1 MIYLRSHKIL
11 NRDLKLDNLFLTDK
25 LQLKIGDFGLATKLN
40 YLEEKR
46 RTVCVTTNYLASE
59 VLNAEYYYE
68 VNVWAVGVIIY
79 QLITGKLLFN
89 AKEKKIVEQNIK
101 EVKYTFPDNTK
112 ISSTAKHIK
121 RILVKDKT

>member
-1 MIYLRSHKIL
+1 M
-11 NRDLKLDNLFLTDK
+11 D
-25 LQLKIGDFGLATKLN
+25 

-46 RTVCVTTNYLASE
+46 RTVCVTTNYLAPE

-68 VNVWAVGVIIY
+68 VNAWAVGVIIY
-79 QLITGKLLFN
+79 QLITGKRLFN

-112 ISSTAKHIK
+112 ISSTAKLIK